1 MSQRTQLTLFFAA
14 VASMSMAVGVHDSI
28 FNNFLS
34 DTFALSAEHRGWLE
48 FPRELPGF
56 LTVVSAAALF
66 FLPVTRVAMVASFTF
81 VIGMIGIAILGTS
94 FSWMVFLMMV
104 GSTGL
109 HLLQP
114 SAGTIAI
121 GLSDDSNRGRRMGQT
136 GGFGMA
142 GTVAGTGLVW
152 LFFDKASPHY
162 AQGFLIVAGLGALA
176 AFLYSFMHV
185 PHLHGPRRR
194 FLVRRRFSL
203 YYLLEILAGARKQ
216 VFLTFGPW
224 VLIKIYGAGAT
235 SIAGYLL
242 IAAIIGIAFRP
253 VMGRV
258 MDRFGER
265 TVMIFDGL
273 SLSLVCI
280 GYGYAIAWLGTP
292 ERALP
297 LASACFVADNLLF
310 MLGDARAVY
319 LSRMAGTHEELNSTL
334 ALGVS
339 VNHIASMTIPTVAG
353 ALWVHFG
360 YERVFAAAAI
370 LAIATAAIALKVPAK
385 GVALRPVS
393 QPTLAEAPEPAAD

>member
-1 MSQRTQLTLFFAA
+1 VSQRTQLTLFFAA

-56 LTVVSAAALF
+56 LTVLSAAVLF
-66 FLPVTRVAMVASFTF
+66 FLPVTRVAVVASITF
-81 VIGMIGIAILGTS
+81 VAGMIGIAFFGKS
-94 FSWMVFLMMV
+94 FPWMVVFMMV

-114 SAGTIAI
+114 SAGTIAL

-136 GGFGMA
+136 GAFGLS

-152 LFFDKASPHY
+152 LFFDRASPHY
-162 AQGFLIVAGLGALA
+162 ARGFLIVAGLGAVA
-176 AFLYSFMHV
+176 AIVYSLMHV

-203 YYLLEILAGARKQ
+203 YYFLEIFAGARKQ
-216 VFLTFGPW
+216 IFLTFGPW
-224 VLIKIYGAGAT
+224 VLIKVYGAGAT
-235 SIAGYLL
+235 SIAGLL
-242 IAAIIGIAFRP
+242 LTAAVIGIAFRP
-253 VMGRV
+253 VMGWAV
-258 MDRFGER
+258 DRFGER
-265 TVMIFDGL
+265 TVMIFDGV
-273 SLSLVCI
+273 SLSFVCI
-280 GYGYAIAWLGTP
+280 GYGYAISWLGSP

-297 LASACFVADNLLF
+297 LAGACFVADNLLF

-339 VNHIASMTIPTVAG
+339 VNHIASMTIPAVAG

-360 YERVFAAAAI
+360 YERVFAAAAV
-370 LAIATAAIALKVPAK
+370 LALATAAVALKVPGK
-385 GVALRPVS
+385 GKALRPVAA
-393 QPTLAEAPEPAAD
+393 LKEAAEPAGE

>member
-81 VIGMIGIAILGTS
+81 VAGMIGIAFFGGS
-94 FSWMVFLMMV
+94 FPRMVVLMMV

-114 SAGTIAI
+114 SAGTIVL
-121 GLSDDSNRGRRMGQT
+121 GLSDDSNRGRRMGQA
-136 GGFGMA
+136 GAFSMA

-152 LFFDKASPHY
+152 LLFDKASPHY
-162 AQGFLIVAGLGALA
+162 ARGFLVVAALGAVA
-176 AFLYSFMHV
+176 AVVYSVMHV

-216 VFLTFGPW
+216 IFLTFGPW
-224 VLIKIYGAGAT
+224 VLIKIYGAEAT
-235 SIAGYLL
+235 SIAGLL
-242 IAAIIGIAFRP
+242 LTAAVIGIVFRP
-253 VMGRV
+253 VMGRA

-265 TVMIFDGL
+265 TVMIFDGVAL
-273 SLSLVCI
+273 AFVCI
-280 GYGYAIAWLGTP
+280 GYGYADAWLGAP
-292 ERALP
+292 ERAMT
-297 LASACFVADNLLF
+297 LAGACFVADNLLF

-339 VNHIASMTIPTVAG
+339 VNHIASMTIPAVAG
-353 ALWVHFG
+353 VLWVQFG
-360 YERVFAAAAI
+360 YERVFAAAAV
-370 LAIATAAIALKVPAK
+370 LALVTAGVALKVPGK
-385 GVALRPVS
+385 GVALRPAVIKE
-393 QPTLAEAPEPAAD
+393 PAEAAGK